1 MNATLEDRIK
11 TLSSVSNTSYTDTP
25 SALDEIYDR
34 FVCNSLHKQLLENSR
49 IYKSLKKNI
58 EEATNIINKSSSSA
72 SQTSSLPSLKKTTK
86 NRRLGKSK
94 SHKINTI
101 TSLDNENEK
110 SDTITSGEN
119 NKTDTLTIDTQD
131 GENNENNKFKR
142 RPKK

>member
-1 MNATLEDRIK
+1 M
-11 TLSSVSNTSYTDTP
+11 
-25 SALDEIYDR
+25 
-34 FVCNSLHKQLLENSR
+34 
-49 IYKSLKKNI
+49 
-58 EEATNIINKSSSSA
+58 
-72 SQTSSLPSLKKTTK
+72 KKTTK